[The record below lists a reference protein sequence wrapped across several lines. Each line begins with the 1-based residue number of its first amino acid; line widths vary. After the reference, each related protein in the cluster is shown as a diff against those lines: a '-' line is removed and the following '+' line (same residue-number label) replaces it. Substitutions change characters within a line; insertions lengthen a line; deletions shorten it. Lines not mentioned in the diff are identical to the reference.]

1 MSRLDG
7 ASVLVIGGAGL
18 IGSHV
23 VEELTKEDVDEIVVY
38 DNFTRG
44 TRENLA
50 DAMEDPRVRV
60 FEEGDDILH
69 TDLLREAVEGTD
81 YVVHLA
87 ALWLMH
93 CHEFPRSAFR
103 VNVEGTFN
111 VLEACRDT
119 DVEKLVY
126 SSSASVYGDA
136 VEVPMTEDHPYNNR
150 TFYGA
155 TKIAGEHMARA
166 FHERYGLD
174 YVALRY
180 MNVYGPRQD
189 YKGTYIAVMMKIL
202 DRIDAG
208 KPPIIHGDGSQTYD
222 FVYVRDVARA
232 NVQALKSD
240 ATDLFCNVGTGKG
253 TTIAEL
259 TDLLLEVTGS
269 DLEPE
274 HREAD
279 REFVTNRI
287 GSVEAAREE
296 LGFEAEVPLEEGLRR
311 LVEWRNTRP
320 DTATHEVR

>member
-7 ASVLVIGGAGL
+7 ARVLVVGGAGL
-18 IGSHV
+18 IGSYV
-23 VEELTKEDVDEIVVY
+23 VEELTREPVDEIVVY

-50 DAMEDPRVRV
+50 AAMEDPRVRV

-69 TDLLREAVEGTD
+69 TDLLREAVQGTD
-81 YVVHLA
+81 FVVHLA

-93 CHEFPRSAFR
+93 CHEFPRSAFH

-111 VLEACRDT
+111 VLEACRDAG
-119 DVEKLVY
+119 VEKLVY

-166 FHERYGLD
+166 FHDRYGLD

-202 DRIDAG
+202 DRIDEG
-208 KPPIIHGDGSQTYD
+208 KPPVIHGDGSQTYD

-232 NVQALKSD
+232 NVRALKSD
-240 ATDLFCNVGTGKG
+240 ATDLFCNVGTGEG

-259 TDLLLEVTGS
+259 TDLLLQITGS

-287 GSVEAAREE
+287 GSVETAREE
-296 LGFEAEVPLEEGLRR
+296 LGFEAEVELEEGLRR

-320 DTATHEVR
+320 DTGTHEVR